1 MTRILEANDSS
12 PGYVSVVDHAG
23 NGDYDTIQA
32 AINYQNTCSPSAS
45 NRRLVLVAPGR
56 YYETLTLYDY
66 VDVVGLGND
75 WGAML
80 YPDAD
85 QAIDN
90 FATCVVS
97 NLRIVSDTSPLV
109 QSGGDASGKTLTL
122 LNVKVEEDNAEVN
135 GIVIDAGALELRG
148 CDLRFGGMCVDLNV
162 GALYVYDS
170 RLNHY
175 HASGSAGLQHAI
187 DCAASTT
194 LYIDRSTIENT
205 TDKGS
210 AIRFAGA
217 MTACKVLH
225 SILRGSSTAT
235 YSVVADVAVTLTI
248 VRCLLNLALDTNI
261 TAPALNDVDA
271 GV

>member
-23 NGDYDTIQA
+23 NGDYQTIQA
-32 AINYQNTCSPSAS
+32 AINYQNTCSPSAN

-56 YYETLTLYDY
+56 YIETLTLYDY
-66 VDVVGLGND
+66 IDVVGLGND
-75 WGAML
+75 WSSML
-80 YPDAD
+80 YPDSD

-97 NLRIVSDTSPLV
+97 NLRIVSDTSPII
-109 QSGGDASGKTLTL
+109 QSGASATGKTLTL
-122 LNVKVEEDNAEVN
+122 LNIKVEEDNSE
-135 GIVIDAGALELRG
+135 IDAILIDSGTLEIRR
-148 CDLRFGGMCVDLNV
+148 CDLTFGGMCVDLNV
-162 GALYVYDS
+162 GSLYVFDS

-175 HASGSAGLQHAI
+175 HTNGAAGLQHVV
-187 DCAASTT
+187 DCAASTS
-194 LYIDRSTIENT
+194 LYIERSTIENT

-235 YSVVADVAVTLTI
+235 YSCVADVAVTLTI
-248 VRCLLNLALDTNI
+248 ARCLLDLALDTNI
-261 TAPALNDVDA
+261 TAPALNDVNA
-271 GV
+271 GI